1 MPTITLNIP
10 EISCGHC
17 TSSIESAL
25 KELSGIQSVTTSIEN
40 KTAIVEFAEDQ
51 ISLETIIEA
60 IDDIGFTA
68 TAE

>member
-17 TSSIESAL
+17 TASIESAL
-25 KELSGIQSVTTSIEN
+25 KELAGIQSVSTSVEN
-40 KTAIVEFAEDQ
+40 KTATIEFAEDQ
-51 ISLETIIEA
+51 VALDAIIEA

-68 TAE
+68 TVK